1 MVDAGNP
8 EQGLIGFDLIN
19 LVDEDAHCS
28 DEDDESASSNESEED
43 VMSDNQ
49 SESDSCHLSS
59 RLHRSARTVHSPK
72 KHATRTSAKALL
84 LQQSHRGDV
93 FAQRVTWGVNPFRQ
107 ARLGLLPAGP
117 VGSSASQTGVAGLS
131 TNAASLV
138 AGAVSKKA
146 PQRKPLKRKRP
157 AHYLDSDD
165 EEEEEESEDEVASL
179 KNTTSG
185 NEQGKGIGIGLP
197 HSESRGLPP
206 VQLNLPCG
214 VRCYPPENTAVL
226 SNTTS
231 ASSSSG
237 KEESALKATKKYLKT
252 VIRNNGLILLN
263 AISANDSNL
272 RASVEQQQQTHFYPS
287 SCSAFPDFVPEDS
300 LHGFDLIKMYP
311 EDLRS
316 DLPVLPSH
324 AAIRMEQSSPAVTA
338 RSAVNYI
345 VEHYQKEVRGYLEK
359 EAKTL
364 WEIWRFLL
372 NLTDGKR
379 LDINQVRQNLSLASY
394 GLIETM
400 VPTCSV
406 VSDVSDTA
414 GAKRN
419 DADSIHS
426 ESDAEN
432 SDKSLASSDLDTPDY
447 LGDNKS
453 LSVDS
458 AQRRPRTF
466 DGLYVREPC
475 VDGANMEVYRDTS
488 KGREV
493 RMSRRKGL
501 FGDITAGAK
510 MTRTKSVAAAHRC
523 SCSQAHFMSVD
534 LSELTLCGEKGCLLP
549 HLLVYRL
556 DRKTENSVGIE
567 SSSATS
573 TAAVVGLPPRSR
585 TPINKNNTTSAKPKA
600 DVFYWGTSLAPV
612 TVPVA
617 VTSETQKSQ
626 TQTQSQQPM
635 SQLRFHLSQFSQASQ
650 QPASQTS
657 LMSQEMPKPLS
668 QSQALTPAAR
678 TPAPLPEVSLDVTD
692 NILAVLGNQWN
703 RSLEHTAF
711 IDPAR
716 SSLVQAFLP

>member
-1 MVDAGNP
+1 MVDAGTP
-8 EQGLIGFDLIN
+8 QQGLMGFGLIN
-19 LVDEDAHCS
+19 LVDEDAHYS
-28 DEDDESASSNESEED
+28 DENDESASNSESEED
-43 VMSDNQ
+43 IMIDNQ
-49 SESDSCHLSS
+49 SESDSSHLSS
-59 RLHRSARTVHSPK
+59 RLHRSAQAARTPK
-72 KHATRTSAKALL
+72 KQTNCTSAKAML

-165 EEEEEESEDEVASL
+165 EEEEEESENEEASL
-179 KNTTSG
+179 NNTTSG
-185 NEQGKGIGIGLP
+185 NEQGKGISLP

-214 VRCYPPENTAVL
+214 VRCFPPENTAVL

-231 ASSSSG
+231 AASSSG
-237 KEESALKATKKYLKT
+237 KKESALKATKKYLKT

-263 AISANDSNL
+263 AISANDSNPT
-272 RASVEQQQQTHFYPS
+272 AGAEQQQQTHLYPS
-287 SCSAFPDFVPEDS
+287 SSSAFPDFVPEDS

-316 DLPVLPSH
+316 DLPALPSH
-324 AAIRMEQSSPAVTA
+324 AAIRMEQSSPAVTTC
-338 RSAVNYI
+338 SAVDYI
-345 VEHYQKEVRGYLEK
+345 VQHYRKEVRGYLEK

-379 LDINQVRQNLSLASY
+379 LDINQVRLNLCLASY

-406 VSDVSDTA
+406 VSYFSDTA
-414 GAKRN
+414 DAKRN
-419 DADSIHS
+419 DADSNHS
-426 ESDAEN
+426 ESDSDN
-432 SDKSLASSDLDTPDY
+432 SANSLASSDLDTPDH
-447 LGDNKS
+447 GDNKS
-453 LSVDS
+453 LSIEVT
-458 AQRRPRTF
+458 QRRPRTF

-475 VDGANMEVYRDTS
+475 VDGSNVEVYRDTS

-493 RMSRRKGL
+493 RMSRRKSL
-501 FGDITAGAK
+501 PGDITAGAK
-510 MTRTKSVAAAHRC
+510 KASTKSSGATYRC
-523 SCSQAHFMSVD
+523 PCSQANLMSSD

-556 DRKTENSVGIE
+556 DRKTDNSVAVE
-567 SSSATS
+567 TTSATT
-573 TAAVVGLPPRSR
+573 TAAVVGLPPRGR
-585 TPINKNNTTSAKPKA
+585 TPISKNNTTSAKPKA
-600 DVFYWGTSLAPV
+600 DAFYWGTSLTPV
-612 TVPVA
+612 TVPVS
-617 VTSETQKSQ
+617 VTSETQKG
-626 TQTQSQQPM
+626 QTQSQSQSQPM

-650 QPASQTS
+650 QPGSQS
-657 LMSQEMPKPLS
+657 YSMSQDAPKLMS

-678 TPAPLPEVSLDVTD
+678 APAPLPEVSLDVTD

-711 IDPAR
+711 VDPAR
-716 SSLVQAFLP
+716 SSLVQAFLPS